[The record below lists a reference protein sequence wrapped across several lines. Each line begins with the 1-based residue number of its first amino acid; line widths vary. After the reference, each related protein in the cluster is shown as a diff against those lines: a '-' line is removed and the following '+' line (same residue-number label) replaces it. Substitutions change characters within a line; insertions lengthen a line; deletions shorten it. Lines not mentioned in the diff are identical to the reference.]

1 MFLNKVVLRGSILK
15 IFQDIATFH
24 TQKYL
29 FDLLFSEKIVP
40 TFTFSKAVFRKKGSD
55 ADGDSL
61 FRKRLMLKENQY
73 SKDCRTYESI
83 INIYYIQHLERSP
96 YKLIDK
102 WIV

>member
-1 MFLNKVVLRGSILK
+1 MRSKENNQYVLPLSIVAYSSLPFK
-15 IFQDIATFH
+15 KNCSSTKK
-24 TQKYL
+24 T
-29 FDLLFSEKIVP
+29 
-40 TFTFSKAVFRKKGSD
+40 VFSD

>member
-1 MFLNKVVLRGSILK
+1 MFLNKFVLRGAILK
-15 IFQDIATFH
+15 FFQDIATFH
-24 TQKYL
+24 PQKYL

-40 TFTFSKAVFRKKGSD
+40 TF
-55 ADGDSL
+55 SL
-61 FRKRLMLKENQY
+61 FRKRLMLKDNQY

-102 WIV
+102 WIVQFN